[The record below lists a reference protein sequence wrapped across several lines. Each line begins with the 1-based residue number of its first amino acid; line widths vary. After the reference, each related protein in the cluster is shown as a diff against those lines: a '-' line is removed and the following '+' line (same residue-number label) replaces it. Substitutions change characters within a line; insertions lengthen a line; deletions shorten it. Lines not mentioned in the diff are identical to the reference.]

1 MARRQSGKVAIGN
14 RQEGNG
20 QWAMGKK
27 AMGKKAM
34 KQDGMREKGWS
45 SQNQK
50 ATNIIEQIANCQ
62 WPGFIKKKQS

>member
-1 MARRQSGKVAIGN
+1 
-14 RQEGNG
+14 
-20 QWAMGKK
+20 
-27 AMGKKAM
+27 M